1 MDQTTALN
9 IVQDIQTD
17 MGEGLLETLMY
28 MADNLDQFS
37 EREQIAFR
45 VAFAGFRK
53 LFLGWPNFD
62 LLG

>member
-28 MADNLDQFS
+28 MSEHLDQFS
-37 EREQIAFR
+37 EREQIAFS
-45 VAFAGFRK
+45 VAFAGFRR
-53 LFLGWPNFD
+53 LIVG
-62 LLG
+62 

>member
-37 EREQIAFR
+37 EREQMAFR

-53 LFLGWPNFD
+53 LIIG
-62 LLG
+62 